1 MITGVLY
8 FPLPCSLGKTRRLN
22 GGRNQRNDQPP
33 QPQLALEQV
42 SGRVFPPG
50 EKNVIEKVWASFM
63 SITSNLQ
70 CQSWEIIFI
79 REARGIHGDKANKMC
94 AALPFPIMLL
104 LLLLSRFSR
113 VWLCATHRRQ
123 PTRLPCPWDSPGKN
137 TGVGCHFLL

>member
-1 MITGVLY
+1 M
-8 FPLPCSLGKTRRLN
+8 
-22 GGRNQRNDQPP
+22 
-33 QPQLALEQV
+33 

-113 VWLCATHRRQ
+113 V
-123 PTRLPCPWDSPGKN
+123 
-137 TGVGCHFLL
+137 